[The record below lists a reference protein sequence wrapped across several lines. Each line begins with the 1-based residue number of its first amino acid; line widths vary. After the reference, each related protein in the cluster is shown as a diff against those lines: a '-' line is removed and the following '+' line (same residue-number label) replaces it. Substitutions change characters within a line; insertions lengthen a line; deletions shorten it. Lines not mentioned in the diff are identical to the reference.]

1 MSKKTIS
8 TDKSAKRDPNVALEI
23 KDQNSTK
30 GKINPM
36 SKRCR
41 KNLIVIIWIA
51 RKMVHYKI
59 TTSAIFLIW
68 ALVLIWKSWI
78 AFLLGCCTCWSCSL
92 IFIFVNWSRKC
103 TWISFFDVYICTHL
117 VLWLWHAKNLGLN
130 RIITF
135 FVFFFY
141 LKSGNFPRSSIC
153 SWHIYASIQ
162 LLLVPFFSLSLMFE
176 IFWMIF
182 LISMWNVFF

>member
-135 FVFFFY
+135 FVFFF
-141 LKSGNFPRSSIC
+141 I
-153 SWHIYASIQ
+153 W
-162 LLLVPFFSLSLMFE
+162 SLE
-176 IFWMIF
+176 IFLVALYAHGIF
-182 LISMWNVFF
+182 MQVYSFCLCHFSPSPWCLRFFEWSF